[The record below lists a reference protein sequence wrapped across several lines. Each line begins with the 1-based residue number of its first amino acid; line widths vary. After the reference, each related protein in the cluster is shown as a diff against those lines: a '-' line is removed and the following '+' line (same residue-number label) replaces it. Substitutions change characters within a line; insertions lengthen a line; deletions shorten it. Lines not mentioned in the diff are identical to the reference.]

1 MQAQLLLFQR
11 VVRTLRF
18 SLLFLVVFLKVGMTL
33 ISNSTGKALF
43 DLWSERWE
51 VLGTIMTSSCYR
63 YTAVLGYRAE
73 QAGGT
78 LSNWIAVCQTLK
90 GL

>member
-11 VVRTLRF
+11 VVRTSRF
-18 SLLFLVVFLKVGMTL
+18 SVLFLVVFLKVGMTL
-33 ISNSTGKALF
+33 ISNSIGKTLF

-51 VLGTIMTSSCYR
+51 FLGTTMTRSCDR

-73 QAGGT
+73 
-78 LSNWIAVCQTLK
+78 
-90 GL
+90 